1 MRHIISRVVQYSQIR
16 AVLCINPF
24 LTLIKDFHRCQAKHR
39 LSRGCPAVP
48 DRHVDAPCEATP
60 HDLPAKGHPPPCVVT
75 PKSIFVQ
82 RSSSLRG
89 AVRWRPRLARR
100 PPRALFSTSEWP
112 ATAIYGTRRL
122 ASTCCAA
129 LHVPLVVCVRCVM
142 MQSHRGRSMLASCC
156 QRATCMIWCVRCRM
170 AGPAAALDVP
180 SV

>member
-1 MRHIISRVVQYSQIR
+1 MASSPR
-16 AVLCINPF
+16 
-24 LTLIKDFHRCQAKHR
+24 
-39 LSRGCPAVP
+39 
-48 DRHVDAPCEATP
+48 ETP
-60 HDLPAKGHPPPCVVT
+60 ST
-75 PKSIFVQ
+75 
-82 RSSSLRG
+82 G
-89 AVRWRPRLARR
+89 AILE
-100 PPRALFSTSEWP
+100 FSTSEWP

>member
-1 MRHIISRVVQYSQIR
+1 MASSPRETPSTGAILDVRV
-16 AVLCINPF
+16 A
-24 LTLIKDFHRCQAKHR
+24 
-39 LSRGCPAVP
+39 G
-48 DRHVDAPCEATP
+48 
-60 HDLPAKGHPPPCVVT
+60 
-75 PKSIFVQ
+75 
-82 RSSSLRG
+82 
-89 AVRWRPRLARR
+89 
-100 PPRALFSTSEWP
+100 
-112 ATAIYGTRRL
+112 AIYGTRRL

>member
-1 MRHIISRVVQYSQIR
+1 M
-16 AVLCINPF
+16 
-24 LTLIKDFHRCQAKHR
+24 TLSVS
-39 LSRGCPAVP
+39 LSRLRPPHHAP
-48 DRHVDAPCEATP
+48 HSLSTLSWPPCEATP
-60 HDLPAKGHPPPCVVT
+60 HDLPAKGQPPPCVVT

-112 ATAIYGTRRL
+112 ATATYGTRRL
-122 ASTCCAA
+122 VSTCCAA
-129 LHVPLVVCVRCVM
+129 LHLPLVVCVRCVM